1 MDATTFRVR
10 FVADTVAEA
19 IEELEHARSPAV
31 TIANRLL
38 GAVHADSSSYG
49 HIDTRSGARALETWP
64 DVMDI
69 ELMLTAS
76 VTVPRSH
83 PVMGHW
89 LAGHTD
95 VAVVS
100 ALVTDRTAWRN
111 SEAYSLLKRGLGCT
125 ETGGIRLDTGPHTLR
140 MIGVAR
146 QRDFTRDEIQLL
158 EDLRRP
164 AIVLTAHADWL
175 ADVAPG
181 ADETD
186 SPLQRATDA
195 GLTTREFEVL
205 QLLSTG
211 LLASTIAA
219 RLSIS
224 PRTVH
229 RHLDHIY
236 RKLDTHDRL
245 TAVVQAQAAGMLL
258 TAAQN
263 SSRC

>member
-111 SEAYSLLKRGLGCT
+111 SEA
-125 ETGGIRLDTGPHTLR
+125 
-140 MIGVAR
+140 
-146 QRDFTRDEIQLL
+146 
-158 EDLRRP
+158 
-164 AIVLTAHADWL
+164 
-175 ADVAPG
+175 
-181 ADETD
+181 
-186 SPLQRATDA
+186 
-195 GLTTREFEVL
+195 
-205 QLLSTG
+205 
-211 LLASTIAA
+211 
-219 RLSIS
+219 
-224 PRTVH
+224 
-229 RHLDHIY
+229 
-236 RKLDTHDRL
+236 
-245 TAVVQAQAAGMLL
+245 
-258 TAAQN
+258 
-263 SSRC
+263 